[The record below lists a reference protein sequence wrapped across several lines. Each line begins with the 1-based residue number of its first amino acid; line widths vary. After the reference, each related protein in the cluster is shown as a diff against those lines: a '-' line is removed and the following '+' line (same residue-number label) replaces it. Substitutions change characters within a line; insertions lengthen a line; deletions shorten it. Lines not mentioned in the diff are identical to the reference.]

1 MGVRRKNGFEN
12 SLAARRQRQQLHF
25 DHASWVWK
33 MDALRMLGEQM
44 VGQQN
49 GKDPRVE
56 SGWCVCFQLR
66 PRFHAAMVDV
76 F

>member
-1 MGVRRKNGFEN
+1 
-12 SLAARRQRQQLHF
+12 
-25 DHASWVWK
+25 